1 MIWRNSS
8 SYVHM
13 PPHAQSWPYYLSCIA
28 FLFIEFL
35 SNAYKVF
42 QQKRSQKLSKEL
54 LPYFIWKNN
63 SAYSVAPFDHLSSY
77 HNTSCC
83 LFYSRSTQCIWTS
96 TCKFFSFQTIVLTT
110 KLKKILSSSMDLS
123 FCYWSPRLYTQ
134 ENILKRKDT
143 KIWKSLDTTVINAA
157 ILLEN
162 GCSTRELPD
171 NRVKLTGFSLWD
183 TRFETSFVFKEKKVL
198 KTPFHLPLQKPTLEK
213 RGKEDLSDSQVP
225 AQPRKETCATPPT
238 AHFLKPSGFDFHKRF
253 TPKCLII
260 KIFRY
265 F

>member
-8 SYVHM
+8 NYVHM
-13 PPHAQSWPYYLSCIA
+13 PPHAQSWPYYLGCIA

-42 QQKRSQKLSKEL
+42 QQKWSQKLSKEL

-134 ENILKRKDT
+134 ENIIKRKNT
-143 KIWKSLDTTVINAA
+143 KIWKSLDSTVINAA

-171 NRVKLTGFSLWD
+171 NTELSSLDFLCETLDLKQVLFSK
-183 TRFETSFVFKEKKVL
+183 RKISSENSISF
-198 KTPFHLPLQKPTLEK
+198 
-213 RGKEDLSDSQVP
+213 
-225 AQPRKETCATPPT
+225 ATPK
-238 AHFLKPSGFDFHKRF
+238 ACSWE
-253 TPKCLII
+253 I
-260 KIFRY
+260 
-265 F
+265 